1 MQVSQVL
8 IMKIKNETDRILHM
22 RGNNL
27 YTAPGSNKKI
37 LEFSVVVDKSLP
49 AECVSSMLI
58 ALMGALKRHDE
69 VYRNVRLNYV
79 QWEADD
85 KTDHSVVPMMQLM
98 SEGFYASYETNPC
111 EKSYDKLYAYLKKFH
126 ARSRIVFLLTSDKNI
141 VVNEEETNES
151 LKPFL
156 GKRLVKI
163 QYTNGEPELC
173 CRMLF

>member
-1 MQVSQVL
+1 MQISQVL

-37 LEFSVVVDKSLP
+37 LEFSVVVDKSLT
-49 AECVSSMLI
+49 AECVSTMLI
-58 ALMGALKRHDE
+58 SLMGALKRHDE

-79 QWEADD
+79 QWEADA
-85 KTDHSVVPMMQLM
+85 KMEHKVIPMMQLM
-98 SEGFYASYETNPC
+98 TEGFYASYETQDC
-111 EKSYDKLYAYLKKFH
+111 IKTYDSLYAYLKKFH
-126 ARSRIVFLLTSDKNI
+126 ARSRIVFLLTSDKNV
-141 VVNEEETNES
+141 VVNEEETKES